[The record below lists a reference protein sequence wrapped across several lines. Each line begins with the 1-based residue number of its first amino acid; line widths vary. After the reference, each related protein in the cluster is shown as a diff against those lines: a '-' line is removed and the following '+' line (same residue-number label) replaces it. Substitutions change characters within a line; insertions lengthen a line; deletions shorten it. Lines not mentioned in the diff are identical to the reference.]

1 MKQETKIDTP
11 KNLETRITAA
21 LTSTDITSTDLE
33 ILLQETE
40 NTLSDTVVKIERE
53 RAFDLTKSPDAVAA
67 HRAMTEAEFIRAR
80 LRLVLPEL
88 QQKLQEAEAREFAAQ
103 WEADYL
109 HGDAVCNKAAENFA
123 CLPALFAKIIDIYR
137 EREAVNAMR
146 SKINSAA
153 PPGEHRRLKDPELL
167 ARGLDNF
174 SRANPPMSEG
184 TQLPDWSHSEKM
196 FWPIRQSF
204 FPYAP
209 APQDI
214 YHTSEWG
221 RAADRQRCLNDER
234 IDRELAE
241 IERQRKEFYAGR

>member
-67 HRAMTEAEFIRAR
+67 HRAMTEAEVVRAR

-109 HGDAVCNKAAENFA
+109 HGDAVCNRAAESFA
-123 CLPALFAKIIDIYR
+123 CLPALFAKITDIYR

-146 SKINSAA
+146 SKINSTA

-167 ARGLDNF
+167 RGDSITSLGQTRRCRRVHNSRIGRIPKRCCGRYASRF
-174 SRANPPMSEG
+174 SCM
-184 TQLPDWSHSEKM
+184 LPR
-196 FWPIRQSF
+196 PR
-204 FPYAP
+204 
-209 APQDI
+209 
-214 YHTSEWG
+214 TSITAVSG
-221 RAADRQRCLNDER
+221 DVRRT
-234 IDRELAE
+234 
-241 IERQRKEFYAGR
+241 GSVV